1 MSVVFKWD
9 WVHFSELL
17 QTCDYDCERPYIL
30 KYMSRSGKNL
40 EAGCG
45 SGRYVK
51 YLSDRG
57 FDIAGIEI
65 FQETVNTVKS
75 VFPNLDIRQGN
86 VLNLPFEDNEISGI
100 ISLGVLEHFIEGP
113 SSPLKEMYRVLKQGG
128 YAVITVTSYNYLRRI
143 KYLSGIGMMN
153 EIGCLNPK
161 RINFVRKIFRKE
173 PIKKWHRRANLP
185 YGNKALASKSTFFQY
200 FFTKQEF
207 ENEVRK
213 SGFKIVE
220 SVPVQLL
227 HGIHHEV
234 WKGLINYDEVKCN
247 PNIFGK
253 IINKIFSQIPFFH
266 NSMHLCVVKK

>member
-9 WVHFSELL
+9 WVHFNELF
-17 QTCDYDCERPYIL
+17 QTCDYDCEKPYIL

-45 SGRYVK
+45 PGRYVK

-57 FDIAGIEI
+57 FDITGIEI
-65 FQETVNTVKS
+65 CQETVNTVKS
-75 VFPNLDIRQGN
+75 VFPNLDIRQGDI
-86 VLNLPFEDNEISGI
+86 LKFPFEDNTITGI

-113 SSPLKEMYRVLKQGG
+113 SIPLHEMYRVLKQGAH
-128 YAVITVTSYNYLRRI
+128 AVITVTSYNYLRRI
-143 KYLSGIGMMN
+143 KYRLGIGMMN
-153 EIGCLNPK
+153 ELGCLSPK
-161 RINFVRKIFRKE
+161 RINFIRKVFRKE
-173 PIKKWHRRANLP
+173 PIDKWHPFANVP
-185 YGNKALASKSTFFQY
+185 YKNKALALKSTFFQY

-207 ENEVRK
+207 ENEIIK
-213 SGFKIVE
+213 SGFKIIE
-220 SVPVQLL
+220 SVPVQLM

-234 WKGLINYDEVKCN
+234 WKKLVNYDEIKFN

-253 IINKIFSQIPFFH
+253 IINKTFSQIPFFH